1 MNGDNNVQRNKR
13 RLLIE
18 TAALA
23 FRGRLAEEIDALP
36 VKLFPKG
43 STPTRCCI
51 YKSRAITRYR
61 LMAVLGYSTQDETDE
76 CTPLSEYVRRAEES
90 RPRGGAILTV
100 INEACSACLKGR
112 HYVTNV
118 CRGCVARPCVTN
130 CPKQAVQIISGRAR
144 IDEERCVNCGL
155 CLQQCPY
162 HAIVYVPIPCEEACP
177 VGAICKGPDG
187 HEQIDEDKC
196 IDCGKCLQACPFAAI
211 AERSQ
216 MVEVIR
222 RLREQKPI
230 AALLAPAVA
239 GQFPQEFSK
248 LVSALLKMGFTRVV
262 EVAAGAEMTAR
273 HESRELQEK
282 IGAGQAFLTSS
293 CCPAYVQAVRKHI
306 PALAPFVSQTP
317 SPMHF
322 TARQVKQQQPDMLT
336 VFIGPCI
343 AKRREAADNPYIDY
357 VLTTDE
363 LGAML
368 VAAGIE
374 LADCPPA
381 EWTESPLP
389 QARAFAVSGG
399 VAETLRAVSPEPD
412 AVRPM
417 LIDGLD
423 KKSLKLLSLLPA
435 RGTGGANFVEVMSC
449 SGGCVAGPC
458 NISQPKTAARKVRD
472 FAGQQS
478 PAARAVS

>member
-1 MNGDNNVQRNKR
+1 MNGDNNVQRIKR

-23 FRGRLAEEIDALP
+23 FQGRLAEQIDALP
-36 VKLFPKG
+36 VKLYPKG
-43 STPTRCCI
+43 AAPTRCCI

-61 LMAVLGYSTQDETDE
+61 LMALLGYGVEDETDE
-76 CTPLSEYVRRAEES
+76 CTPLSDYVRRADFRNRS
-90 RPRGGAILTV
+90 GPVLTV
-100 INEACSACLKGR
+100 IHEACTACLKGR

-118 CRGCVARPCVTN
+118 CRGCVARPCMTN
-130 CPKQAVQIISGRAR
+130 CPKQAVQILNGRAR

-177 VGAICKGPDG
+177 VGAIRKGPDG
-187 HEQIDEDKC
+187 CEQIDETKC
-196 IDCGKCLQACPFAAI
+196 IDCGKCMQACPFAAVV
-211 AERSQ
+211 ERSQ
-216 MVEVIR
+216 MLDVIR
-222 RLREQKPI
+222 RLREPRPVV
-230 AALLAPAVA
+230 AMVAPAIA
-239 GQFPQEFSK
+239 GQFLEDFPK
-248 LVSALLKMGFTRVV
+248 LVSALKTLGFAQVV
-262 EVAAGAEMTAR
+262 EVAVGAEMTAR
-273 HESRELQEK
+273 HESRELEEK
-282 IGAGQAFLTSS
+282 LADGQPFLTSS

-306 PALAPFVSQTP
+306 PALTPYVSQTP

-322 TARQVKQQQPDMLT
+322 TAQWVKQQQPDALT

-343 AKRREAADNPYIDY
+343 AKRREAADNPCVDY

-374 LADCPPA
+374 LADCPCA
-381 EWTESPLP
+381 DLSDAPLP

-399 VAETLRAVSPEPD
+399 VTDTVKALSPHPD

-417 LIDGLD
+417 LVDGLD
-423 KKSLKLLSLLPA
+423 KKSLKLLSMLPA

-449 SGGCVAGPC
+449 AGGCVAGPC
-458 NISQPKTAARKVRD
+458 TLSQPKVAARKVRE
-472 FAGQQS
+472 FAGLQNTPPQ
-478 PAARAVS
+478 PAR